1 MPNVYDVTTWTVPGQ
16 PGVTAQSDI
25 GAVMNSIIAQV
36 KADQPNQAS
45 KPGAVIYVPPGDY
58 SLKTRVVVD
67 ISYLQ
72 VKGAGHGFMSLS
84 YRYNSGTSGWAEIN
98 PGASRIR
105 VENTD
110 GNSDAFLVGRSASPR
125 IASVEFRD
133 LCLDGVNFTP
143 NQNSYRNGKTGIRF
157 STPSDSCRVEGVGML
172 YLEHGVVAYGAD
184 AFNVT
189 NNFLAECGSCVELT
203 GYGFASKATN
213 NSIGAGYVGFS
224 IFVEGHEG
232 LLVSG
237 NNVFPRGRSMVHLKN
252 ANRCSITSNLFHAFY
267 PAMIDTEGSN
277 NNNLVAANHFR
288 RNRENFGVMQG
299 YGNGRDDY
307 YGLVFLRG
315 DDNFV
320 TGNLF
325 YYDVPAGNVSPVGAK
340 PTIVRV
346 NSGARNQIAN
356 NMVSY
361 SSVPFF
367 AVVMD
372 GPTSGT
378 KILDSGTAAQVD
390 TQFTSSYTLRPTP

>member
-1 MPNVYDVTTWTVPGQ
+1 MATVYDVTTWVVPGQ
-16 PGVTAQSDI
+16 PGVTAYTDI
-25 GAVMNSIIAQV
+25 GAVMNSIIAKV

-45 KPGAVIYVPPGDY
+45 RPGAVIYIPPGDY
-58 SLKTRVVVD
+58 PLRTRVVVD

-72 VKGAGHGFMSLS
+72 IKGSGHGFMSLS

-110 GNSDAFLVGRSASPR
+110 GPEAFLVGRSASPR

-133 LCLDGVNFTP
+133 FCLDGVHFTP
-143 NQNSYRNGKTGIRF
+143 NENSYRNGRTGIRF
-157 STPSDSCRVEGVGML
+157 SSASDSCRVEGMGLL
-172 YLEHGVVAYGAD
+172 YLEHGIVAYGAD
-184 AFNVT
+184 AINIT
-189 NNFLAECGSCVELT
+189 NNFVAECGSCIELQ
-203 GYGFASKATN
+203 GYGFASKVTN
-213 NSIGAGYVGFS
+213 NHVGAGYVGYS

-252 ANRCSITSNLFHAFY
+252 VNRCSVTGNLFHAFY
-267 PAMIDTEGSN
+267 PGMIDMEGLN
-277 NNNLVAANHFR
+277 NNNLISANHFR

-299 YGNGRDDY
+299 YNNGKDDY

-325 YYDVPAGNVSPVGAK
+325 YYDVPAANVTPLGAK

-346 NSGARNQIAN
+346 VTGARNQITN
-356 NMVSY
+356 NMMSY
-361 SSVPFF
+361 VSVPFF
-367 AVVMD
+367 AVVLD
-372 GPTSGT
+372 GGSTAT

-390 TQFTSSYTLRPTP
+390 TQFTSNFTLRPTP